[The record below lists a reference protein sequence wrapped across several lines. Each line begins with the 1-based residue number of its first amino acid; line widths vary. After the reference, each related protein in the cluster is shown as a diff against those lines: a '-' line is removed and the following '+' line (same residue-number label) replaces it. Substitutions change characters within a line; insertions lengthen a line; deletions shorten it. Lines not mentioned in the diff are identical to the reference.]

1 MNENHLVFD
10 LMAKW
15 AGNPN
20 ITLVLKLLYF
30 PIKFQVKKVWF
41 LCHNIHKFSSKIEH
55 MIYLMPLLFVS

>member
-30 PIKFQVKKVWF
+30 PIKVQVKKVSF
-41 LCHNIHKFSSKIEH
+41 FMS
-55 MIYLMPLLFVS
+55 